1 MKNTKTI
8 PIRRLFNGLASV
20 RDYVLK
26 KCYQEGKDIILT
38 YKNEKMTVLHKELK
52 SKSFQLSDKT
62 FTSRYGSEPYRLIDY
77 KFEADKE
84 TNQEALFE

>member
-1 MKNTKTI
+1 MPSKTI

-20 RDYVLK
+20 RDYVIE
-26 KCYQEGKDIILT
+26 KCYKEGKDIVFVLN
-38 YKNEKMTVLHKELK
+38 NEKMTIPNKELK

-84 TNQEALFE
+84 TNQESLFD